1 MAKFTTIDDYL
12 SKLPADKCEA
22 LENLRR
28 IILSAAPGVD
38 ECISY
43 DLPAF
48 RLGGKTLLWMGAA
61 ANHCALY
68 GVQETRPGEL
78 GAYDTSGRGTI
89 RFAPGKPLPAALVR
103 RLVKARIAN
112 SAAPKR
118 RA

>member
-1 MAKFTTIDDYL
+1 MATFRTIDDYL
-12 SKLPADKCEA
+12 SRLPPDKRKA

-28 IILSAAPGVD
+28 RIHASSPGI
-38 ECISY
+38 EESISY
-43 DLPAF
+43 NLPAF
-48 RLGGKTLLWMGAA
+48 RLDGKTLLWIGAA

-78 GAYDTSGRGTI
+78 DAFDTTGRGTI
-89 RFAPGKPLPAALVR
+89 RFAPGNPLPAALVR
-103 RLVKARIAN
+103 RLVKAKIAK